1 MRKILL
7 ALVVLSTPVLALS
20 DNPYLPAS
28 YNSIE
33 IVPPPPG
40 ESSVQQQRDLAEVL
54 DVQTSRT
61 EALIKRAES
70 GGNYLG
76 IVNSLGAPLNADKI
90 PVTNAFIS
98 KVTSETSAQVDYV
111 KDCWQRQRPFAVS
124 KAVQP
129 PGKQVENF
137 RVKPG
142 ADMQAGDKKSRAM
155 PSICPA
161 IRPTEYSFSYPS
173 GGASVGMTAAIL
185 LAAMV
190 PEKSA
195 EIHRRGR
202 EAGENRVILGVH
214 FPSDVAEGRLSAAA
228 AIAVMTQ
235 NPAFTADLADARK
248 ELRAALGYTN

>member
-1 MRKILL
+1 MRKFLL
-7 ALVVLSTPVLALS
+7 ALVILSTPALALS
-20 DNPYLPAS
+20 DKPYLPAS
-28 YNSIE
+28 YNPIE

-40 ESSVQQQRDLAEVL
+40 EGSAQQQRDLAEVI
-54 DVQTSRT
+54 DVQKTRT
-61 EALIKRAES
+61 DALIKRAES
-70 GGNYLG
+70 GGNYLA
-76 IVNSLGAPLNADKI
+76 IVNTLGANLKADKI

-98 KVTSETSAQVDYV
+98 KVTSETSAQVDFV

-129 PGKQVENF
+129 PGKQAENM

-142 ADMQAGDKKSRAM
+142 ANMQGSEKSRPM
-155 PSICPA
+155 PAICPA
-161 IRPTEYSFSYPS
+161 MRPTEYSFSYPS

-190 PEKSA
+190 PEKTA
-195 EIHRRGR
+195 EIHTRGR
-202 EAGENRVILGVH
+202 EAGENRIILGVH

-235 NPAFTADLADARK
+235 NPAFNADLADARK
-248 ELRAALGYTN
+248 ELRAALGYAD